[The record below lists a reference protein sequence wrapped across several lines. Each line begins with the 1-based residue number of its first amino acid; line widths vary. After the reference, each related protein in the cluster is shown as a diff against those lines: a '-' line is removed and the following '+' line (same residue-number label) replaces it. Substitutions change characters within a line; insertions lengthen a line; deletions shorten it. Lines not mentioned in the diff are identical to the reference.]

1 MEGKPTSLCLGGLS
15 QRRAHLMD
23 SQNENLDIG
32 RMDGIDISKMEEVAA
47 SDNLAEMNVETER
60 KMEGSNSCPA
70 IAMDA
75 DDGSECFLCGICLEL
90 VYKPIVQSCG
100 HLFCFW
106 CVHRAMNH
114 DTESYCPLCRSPY
127 THFPRVCELLH
138 FLLFKAFPE
147 HYRQRAEEVLEQE
160 RILGVF
166 SPQFGDPP
174 IAKIMDDSKLNSSE
188 TTANF
193 PERESSQE
201 DSLSESNVAT
211 KCMDSIFS
219 SGPIRN
225 GTELMHASSLHH
237 ECVSVN
243 VETSVSMNSLEAN
256 DGPESVA
263 SKTTNGQANAP
274 SLISFNKVT
283 VEDALCCYCKR
294 LLYHP
299 TVLNCGHVF
308 CQSCIKTSE
317 EITLNC
323 QVCQSIHPGDQP
335 CVCLQLH
342 QFLEQTFPVEYA
354 ERKQSVLVQEKMH
367 QPRCTKEAKRAIAE
381 MPEIHAGAG
390 CDYCGVMPIVG
401 KRYKCLDC
409 QESIGFDLCGTCYEK
424 GSMLPGR
431 FNQQHTSEH
440 RFQEIT
446 IRYQEYLTHLYPVLI
461 NQLSRTRSII
471 QMGEEDSESSMI
483 HNSAESSENSERNQT
498 ESDED

>member
-1 MEGKPTSLCLGGLS
+1 
-15 QRRAHLMD
+15 MD
-23 SQNENLDIG
+23 SLNENLDIS
-32 RMDGIDISKMEEVAA
+32 RMDGIDEPREKEVAA
-47 SDNLAEMNVETER
+47 SENLAERNGDMER
-60 KMEGSNSCPA
+60 KMEGSNSRPS
-70 IAMDA
+70 IAMDV
-75 DDGSECFLCGICLEL
+75 DDGSESFLCVICREL

-106 CVHRAMNH
+106 CVHRAMNC

-127 THFPRVCELLH
+127 NHFPRVCELLH

-147 HYRQRAEEVLEQE
+147 DYRQRAEEVLEQE
-160 RILGVF
+160 RTLEIF
-166 SPQFGDPP
+166 SPQFGDPQ
-174 IAKIMDDSKLNSSE
+174 IAKIMDDSKLSSSE

-201 DSLSESNVAT
+201 DSLSESNVTT
-211 KCMDSIFS
+211 KCMDSILS
-219 SGPIRN
+219 SGLIRN
-225 GTELMHASSLHH
+225 GTDSRHASSLRHQ
-237 ECVSVN
+237 CVSVN
-243 VETSVSMNSLEAN
+243 VETSVTINSLEAN
-256 DGPESVA
+256 DGSESVV
-263 SKTTNGQANAP
+263 SRTTNGQANAP

-317 EITLNC
+317 ERTLNC
-323 QVCQSIHPGDQP
+323 QVCQSLHPGDQP
-335 CVCLQLH
+335 CVCLRLH
-342 QFLEQTFPVEYA
+342 QFLEQTFTVEYA

-367 QPRCTKEAKRAIAE
+367 QPRCTKEAKRTIAE
-381 MPEIHAGAG
+381 MLEIHPGAG

-409 QESIGFDLCGTCYEK
+409 EESIGFDLCGTCYEK
-424 GSMLPGR
+424 GSVLPGR

-440 RFQEIT
+440 HFQEIA
-446 IRYQEYLTHLYPVLI
+446 IRYGEYLTHLFPVLI
-461 NQLSRTRSII
+461 NQLSRTSSIV

-483 HNSAESSENSERNQT
+483 HNSAESSENSERHQT